1 VSTTRRASAVAA
13 ALSLGLSAANAS
25 ADPQANVGL
34 TIGGAARGQD
44 RELFEEPA
52 FHLGMR
58 GDVLWCRS
66 AATDF
71 GVGPYAE
78 LFTHAFDELQ
88 VGHGVSLLVPT
99 VDTFPIVFS
108 AGAYGRIGED
118 KYGFE
123 PGVAAAIFL
132 GTRGHNFS
140 SHYDIAA
147 GLLLQ
152 GRIGLGSSE
161 EVSMV
166 IAAHL
171 DAAFL
176 GMPIIYLADAARGG
190 SNETDPVP
198 EDTDPI
204 PEQTARK

>member
-1 VSTTRRASAVAA
+1 MSRTARASGWAVFAA
-13 ALSLGLSAANAS
+13 VVLAGASAS

-34 TIGGAARGQD
+34 TIGGAARGYD

-58 GDVLWCRS
+58 GDVLWLRN
-66 AATDF
+66 AASDF

-88 VGHGVSLLVPT
+88 VGHGVSLLVPV
-99 VDTFPIVFS
+99 VDTFPLIFS

-118 KYGFE
+118 DFGFE
-123 PGVAAAIFL
+123 PGIATAVFF

-147 GLLLQ
+147 GLLVQ

-161 EVSMV
+161 EVSMI

-176 GMPIIYLADAARGG
+176 GMPVVYALDAARGG
-190 SNETDPVP
+190 SEETDTVP
-198 EDTDPI
+198 EK
-204 PEQTARK
+204 Q